1 MKPQPINLKPQQLG
15 SIMITLDVLGASAT
29 MDFEQI
35 TSSFFIL
42 FVSISGIIIYGNV
55 INKVLVNKVSFYCQC
70 ATKTTIYM
78 QEKSC
83 TRANWL
89 ISCI

>member
-1 MKPQPINLKPQQLG
+1 MFLRKYQPIVFKGRNIMKPQPINLKPQQLG

-42 FVSISGIIIYGNV
+42 FVSISGIIAYSLRV
-55 INKVLVNKVSFYCQC
+55 
-70 ATKTTIYM
+70 
-78 QEKSC
+78 
-83 TRANWL
+83 
-89 ISCI
+89 